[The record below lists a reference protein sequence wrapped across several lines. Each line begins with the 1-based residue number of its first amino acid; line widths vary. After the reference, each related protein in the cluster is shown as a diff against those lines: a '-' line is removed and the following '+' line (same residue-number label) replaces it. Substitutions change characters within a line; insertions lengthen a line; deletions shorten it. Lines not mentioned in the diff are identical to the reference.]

1 MPVRLTKAVAR
12 PADQMTLREAKE
24 NLHIPTLLE
33 VIENNRTDCKNPR
46 PAVGSTLY
54 FVNDETADVLYINF
68 SAKTEKGCVRSISTL
83 GDDDDKVVVRV
94 LKATENITL
103 ANEDQG

>member
-33 VIENNRTDCKNPR
+33 VIENNRNDCNAPR

-54 FVNDETADVLYINF
+54 FVNDEEADLLYVNF
-68 SAKTEKGCVRSISTL
+68 SGKTEKGYTRRISTL
-83 GDDDDKVVVRV
+83 GDNDDKVVVRV
-94 LKATENITL
+94 LKPTETITL
-103 ANEDQG
+103 SNDANG